1 MPFHGLREDERLSVS
16 TVPAT
21 PAQRRVALAFSLGI
35 ACAAV
40 FIGYVGLIPMPR
52 SDGFIP
58 AVQAIIAAIDFI
70 TAVLLFGQY
79 ATERSRA
86 LLVLGAGYLFT
97 CMIVVAHT
105 LTFPGAFTPEG
116 LLGAGQQ
123 TSAWLYVVWHL
134 ALPAAALAYARL
146 KTSPTSPVGIDA
158 APALAIR
165 RTVLLV
171 VPAAVMF
178 TWVAI
183 VAGDALPTLVLTART
198 FASTAS
204 VVTALPFVASV
215 IAFVVL
221 WRRRTSVLDEWL
233 LVALVASMAETAL
246 VVFVGASRYT
256 FAFYASRPLAVVAAC
271 AVLVALLSEM
281 ASLYVRLST
290 AVKALQRERANKLMN
305 LDVVVSSIAHE
316 IKQPLMVI
324 TTCSAVIEN
333 LLRKPKIDLDEVRL
347 NLRDVTSGSM
357 RIGETIDSL
366 RGLFRNPQEAQRIID
381 VNELALESL
390 KTLDAEI
397 SANQIAVS
405 AELDSGLPQII
416 GHRGQ
421 LREVLVNIV
430 QNAIDELAPL
440 HDRARMLRVRTTSS
454 TQRNRVSITI
464 EDSGRGIAAER
475 LPSLFTAFVTTKV
488 GGMGLGLSL
497 CQMIVDRHNG
507 QLSVSSDLGKGTR
520 FEVSLPAEPVAAAAP
535 GADAGAGAAR
545 VRAGSLSAEA

>member
-116 LLGAGQQ
+116 LLGAGRQ

>member
-1 MPFHGLREDERLSVS
+1 MPFSGLREDARLSVAS
-16 TVPAT
+16 VPAT
-21 PAQRRVALAFSLGI
+21 PGQRRVALAFSFGI
-35 ACAAV
+35 VCAAV
-40 FIGYVGLIPMPR
+40 VIGYVGLVPLPR

-70 TAVLLFGQY
+70 TAVLLFAQY
-79 ATERSRA
+79 ATERSRS

-97 CMIVVAHT
+97 FMIVVTHT
-105 LTFPGAFTPEG
+105 LTFPGAFTPDG

-123 TSAWLYVVWHL
+123 TAAWLYIVWHL
-134 ALPAAALAYARL
+134 ALPVAAFAYALL
-146 KTSPTSPVGIDA
+146 KTKPISAAGIDA
-158 APALAIR
+158 APTVAIR
-165 RTVLLV
+165 RTVTLV
-171 VPAAVMF
+171 VPAAVLVV
-178 TWVAI
+178 WGAI
-183 VAGDALPTLVLTART
+183 AAGDWLPTLVLSART

-204 VVTALPFVASV
+204 IVTTLPFAASV
-215 IAFVVL
+215 IAFVAL

-256 FAFYASRPLAVVAAC
+256 FAFYASRPLAVVASGT
-271 AVLVALLSEM
+271 VLVALLSEM

-333 LLRKPKIDLDEVRL
+333 LLRKPKIDVEEVRL
-347 NLRDVTSGSM
+347 NLGDVTSGSL

-366 RGLFRNPQEAQRIID
+366 RGLFRDPQEAQRLID

-405 AELDSGLPQII
+405 AEFGSGLPQVL

-430 QNAIDELAPL
+430 QNAIDELARV
-440 HDRARMLRVRTTSS
+440 HDRARTLRVWTNSA
-454 TQRNRVSITI
+454 QRNRVAITI
-464 EDSGRGIAAER
+464 EDSGGGIAAER
-475 LPSLFTAFVTTKV
+475 LPNLFTAFVSTKAR
-488 GGMGLGLSL
+488 GMGLGLNL

-520 FEVSLPAEPVAAAAP
+520 FEVSFPAEPA
-535 GADAGAGAAR
+535 
-545 VRAGSLSAEA
+545 VRAAQGSASAGSIKAEA

>member
-1 MPFHGLREDERLSVS
+1 MPFSGLREEARLSVAS
-16 TVPAT
+16 VPAT
-21 PAQRRVALAFSLGI
+21 PGQRRVALAFSFGI
-35 ACAAV
+35 VCAAV
-40 FIGYVGLIPMPR
+40 VIGYVGLVQLPR

-58 AVQAIIAAIDFI
+58 AVQAVIAAIDFI
-70 TAVLLFGQY
+70 TAVLLFAQY
-79 ATERSRA
+79 ATERTRS

-97 CMIVVAHT
+97 FIIVVTHT
-105 LTFPGAFTPEG
+105 LTFPGAFTPTG

-123 TSAWLYVVWHL
+123 TAAWLYIVWHL
-134 ALPAAALAYARL
+134 ALPVAAFTYALL
-146 KTSPTSPVGIDA
+146 KTKPISAVGIDT
-158 APALAIR
+158 APTVAIR
-165 RTVLLV
+165 RTVTLV
-171 VPAAVMF
+171 VPAAVLVV
-178 TWVAI
+178 WAAI
-183 VAGDALPTLVLTART
+183 AGGDWLPTLVLSART

-204 VVTALPFVASV
+204 IVTTLPFAASV
-215 IAFVVL
+215 IAFVAL

-256 FAFYASRPLAVVAAC
+256 FAFYASRPLAVVASG

-333 LLRKPKIDLDEVRL
+333 LLRKPKIDVEEVRL
-347 NLRDVTSGSM
+347 NLGDVTSASL
-357 RIGETIDSL
+357 RVGETIDGL
-366 RGLFRNPQEAQRIID
+366 RSLFRNPQEAQRLID

-405 AELDSGLPQII
+405 AEFGASLPPVL

-421 LREVLVNIV
+421 LREVLVNIA
-430 QNAIDELAPL
+430 QNAIDELARL
-440 HDRARMLRVRTTSS
+440 HDRARILRLRTAS
-454 TQRNRVSITI
+454 TRRNRVLITI
-464 EDSGRGIAAER
+464 EDSGGGIAADR
-475 LPSLFTAFVTTKV
+475 LPNLFTAFVSTKAR
-488 GGMGLGLSL
+488 GMGLGLSL

-520 FEVSLPAEPVAAAAP
+520 FEVSLPAEPAPAAAVGATPDGAP
-535 GADAGAGAAR
+535 DR
-545 VRAGSLSAEA
+545 SIKAEA

>member
-16 TVPAT
+16 SVPAT

-116 LLGAGQQ
+116 LLGAGRQ

>member
-1 MPFHGLREDERLSVS
+1 MPFSELRDEARLSVAS
-16 TVPAT
+16 VPAT
-21 PAQRRVALAFSLGI
+21 PGQRRVALAFSLGI

-40 FIGYVGLIPMPR
+40 FIGYVGLVPMPR

-58 AVQAIIAAIDFI
+58 AVQSIIAAIDFI
-70 TAVLLFGQY
+70 TAVLLFAQY

-97 CMIVVAHT
+97 FMVVAAHT

-116 LLGAGQQ
+116 FLGAGRQ
-123 TSAWLYVVWHL
+123 TAAWLYIVWHL
-134 ALPAAALAYARL
+134 ALPVTAFGYVWL
-146 KTSPTSPVGIDA
+146 KSKPISAPQMDA
-158 APALAIR
+158 TTTRAIR

-171 VPAAVMF
+171 VSAAVV
-178 TWVAI
+178 TVWVAV
-183 VAGDALPTLVLTART
+183 VAGDALPTLVLSART

-204 VVTALPFVASV
+204 FVTALPLLASV
-215 IAFVVL
+215 ICFVVL

-256 FAFYASRPLAVVAAC
+256 FAFYASRPLAVVASC

-333 LLRKPKIDLDEVRL
+333 LLRKPKLDVEDVRL
-347 NLRDVTSGSM
+347 NLGDVTSASR

-366 RGLFRNPQEAQRIID
+366 RGLFRNPQEAHRLID
-381 VNELALESL
+381 VNELALEAL

-397 SANQIAVS
+397 SGNQIAVS
-405 AELDSGLPQII
+405 AEFDSGLPQVL

-430 QNAIDELAPL
+430 QNAIDELAAV
-440 HDRARMLRVRTTSS
+440 HDRARTLRVRTTS
-454 TQRNRVSITI
+454 THRNRVSITI
-464 EDSGRGIAAER
+464 EDSGGGIAAER
-475 LPSLFTAFVTTKV
+475 LSNLFTAFVTTKAR
-488 GGMGLGLSL
+488 GMGLGLSL

-507 QLSVSSDLGKGTR
+507 QLSVSSDIGKGTR
-520 FEVSLPAEPVAAAAP
+520 IEVSLPAEPVAAAAS
-535 GADAGAGAAR
+535 GAGAGVAR
-545 VRAGSLSAEA
+545 VATGSIKAEA

>member
-1 MPFHGLREDERLSVS
+1 MPFSGLREDARLSVAS
-16 TVPAT
+16 VPAT
-21 PAQRRVALAFSLGI
+21 PGQRRVALAFSFGI
-35 ACAAV
+35 VCAAV
-40 FIGYVGLIPMPR
+40 VIGYVGLVPLPR

-70 TAVLLFGQY
+70 TAVLLFAQY
-79 ATERSRA
+79 ATERSRS

-97 CMIVVAHT
+97 FMIVVTHT
-105 LTFPGAFTPEG
+105 LTFPGAFTPDG

-123 TSAWLYVVWHL
+123 TAAWLYIVWHL
-134 ALPAAALAYARL
+134 ALPVAAFAYALL
-146 KTSPTSPVGIDA
+146 KTKPISAAGIDA
-158 APALAIR
+158 APTVAIR
-165 RTVLLV
+165 RTVTLV
-171 VPAAVMF
+171 VPAAVLVV
-178 TWVAI
+178 WGAI
-183 VAGDALPTLVLTART
+183 AAGDWLPTLVLSART

-204 VVTALPFVASV
+204 IVTTLPFAASV
-215 IAFVVL
+215 IAFVAL

-256 FAFYASRPLAVVAAC
+256 FAFYASRPLAVVASGT
-271 AVLVALLSEM
+271 VLVALLSEM

-333 LLRKPKIDLDEVRL
+333 LLRKPKIDVEEVRL
-347 NLRDVTSGSM
+347 NLGDVTSGSL

-366 RGLFRNPQEAQRIID
+366 RGLFRDPQEAQRLID

-405 AELDSGLPQII
+405 AEFGSGLLQVL

-430 QNAIDELAPL
+430 QNAIDELARV
-440 HDRARMLRVRTTSS
+440 HDRARTLRVRTNSA
-454 TQRNRVSITI
+454 QRNRVAITI
-464 EDSGRGIAAER
+464 EDSGGGIAAER
-475 LPSLFTAFVTTKV
+475 LPNLFTAFVSTKAR
-488 GGMGLGLSL
+488 GMGLGLNL

-520 FEVSLPAEPVAAAAP
+520 FEVSFPAEPA
-535 GADAGAGAAR
+535 
-545 VRAGSLSAEA
+545 VRAAQGSASAGSIKAEA

>member
-16 TVPAT
+16 SVPAT

>member
-1 MPFHGLREDERLSVS
+1 MLFSGLREDARLSVAS
-16 TVPAT
+16 VPAT
-21 PAQRRVALAFSLGI
+21 PGQRRVALAFSFGI
-35 ACAAV
+35 VCAAV
-40 FIGYVGLIPMPR
+40 VIGYVGLVPLPR

-70 TAVLLFGQY
+70 TAVLLFAQY
-79 ATERSRA
+79 ATERSRS

-97 CMIVVAHT
+97 FMIVVTHT
-105 LTFPGAFTPEG
+105 LTFPGAFTPDG

-123 TSAWLYVVWHL
+123 TAAWLYIVWHL
-134 ALPAAALAYARL
+134 ALPVAAFAYALL
-146 KTSPTSPVGIDA
+146 KTKPISAAGIDA
-158 APALAIR
+158 APTVAIR
-165 RTVLLV
+165 RTVTLV
-171 VPAAVMF
+171 VPAAVLVV
-178 TWVAI
+178 WGAI
-183 VAGDALPTLVLTART
+183 AAGDWLPTLVLSART

-204 VVTALPFVASV
+204 IVTTLPFAASV
-215 IAFVVL
+215 IAFVAL

-256 FAFYASRPLAVVAAC
+256 FAFYASRPLAVVASGT
-271 AVLVALLSEM
+271 VLVALLSEM

-333 LLRKPKIDLDEVRL
+333 LLRKPKIDVEEVRL
-347 NLRDVTSGSM
+347 NLGDVTSGSL

-366 RGLFRNPQEAQRIID
+366 RGLFRDPQEAQRLID

-405 AELDSGLPQII
+405 AEFGSGLPQVL

-430 QNAIDELAPL
+430 QNAIDELARV
-440 HDRARMLRVRTTSS
+440 HDRARTLRVRTNSA
-454 TQRNRVSITI
+454 QRNRVAITI
-464 EDSGRGIAAER
+464 EDSGGGIAAER
-475 LPSLFTAFVTTKV
+475 LPNLFTAFVSTKAR
-488 GGMGLGLSL
+488 GMGLGLNL

-520 FEVSLPAEPVAAAAP
+520 FEVSFPAEPA
-535 GADAGAGAAR
+535 
-545 VRAGSLSAEA
+545 VRAAQGSASAGSIKAEA

>member
-1 MPFHGLREDERLSVS
+1 
-16 TVPAT
+16 VPAT
-21 PAQRRVALAFSLGI
+21 PGQRRVAVAFTVAI
-35 ACAAV
+35 ACAGV
-40 FIGYVGLIPMPR
+40 VVGYVGMVPMPR

-70 TAVLLFGQY
+70 TAVLLFAQY
-79 ATERSRA
+79 TTERPRA

-97 CMIVVAHT
+97 CLIVVGQT
-105 LTFPGAFTPEG
+105 LTFPGAFAPDG
-116 LLGAGQQ
+116 LLGAGRQ
-123 TSAWLYVVWHL
+123 TAAWLYVVWHL
-134 ALPAAALAYARL
+134 ALPITGLAYARL
-146 KTSPTSPVGIDA
+146 KSKPLPAAGIDA
-158 APALAIR
+158 TATVAIR
-165 RTVLLV
+165 RSVLIV
-171 VPAAVMF
+171 VAAAVVIV
-178 TWVAI
+178 WAAV

-204 VVTALPFVASV
+204 IVTAVPLLASV
-215 IAFVVL
+215 VCFVVL
-221 WRRRTSVLDEWL
+221 WRGRTSVLDQWL
-233 LVALVASMAETAL
+233 LVALVASIAETAL

-256 FAFYASRPLAVVAAC
+256 FSFYASRQLAVVASC

-281 ASLYVRLST
+281 ASLYFRLAT

-305 LDVVVSSIAHE
+305 LDVVLSSIAHE

-324 TTCSAVIEN
+324 TTCSAVIDN
-333 LLRKPKIDLDEVRL
+333 LLRKPKLDVDDVRL
-347 NLRDVTSGSM
+347 NLGDMASASM

-366 RGLFRNPQEAQRIID
+366 RGLFRNPQEAHRLID

-390 KTLDAEI
+390 KTLDAEL
-397 SANQIAVS
+397 SSNQITVS
-405 AELDSGLPQII
+405 AELDPRLPQVL

-430 QNAIDELAPL
+430 QNAIDELAAV
-440 HDRARMLRVRTTSS
+440 HDRARTLRVRTTS

-475 LPSLFTAFVTTKV
+475 LPNLFTAFVTTKAR
-488 GGMGLGLSL
+488 GMGLGLSL

-520 FEVSLPAEPVAAAAP
+520 FEVSLPAEPAPAAATAP
-535 GADAGAGAAR
+535 DASVAGALEDP
-545 VRAGSLSAEA
+545 VKAEA